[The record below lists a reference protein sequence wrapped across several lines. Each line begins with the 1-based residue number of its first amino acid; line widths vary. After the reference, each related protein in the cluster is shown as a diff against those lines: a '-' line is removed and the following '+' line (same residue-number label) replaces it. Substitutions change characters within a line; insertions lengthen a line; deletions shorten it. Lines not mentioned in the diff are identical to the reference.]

1 VSDIA
6 AEGVGPGRPRIIGPS
21 LAWSGHDFLTT
32 KSGDSFKY
40 SCAYVNSDTFAVTA
54 GNTAAKMCMAIGY
67 YFPAG
72 SALCN

>member
-6 AEGVGPGRPRIIGPS
+6 AEGVGPVIGPS

-54 GNTAAKMCMAIGY
+54 GNTAAKSEMCMAIGY